1 MNSNHYA
8 PSTLPAWC
16 YTTLWQAWLLGLLL
30 SAAFGWIWC
39 LLAPSA
45 SLLVLYR
52 QALLTS
58 RHRATAPRSGHRP
71 ALRPVR
77 RGH

>member
-1 MNSNHYA
+1 MNASIAHRD
-8 PSTLPAWC
+8 PVPAWC
-16 YTTLWQAWLLGLLL
+16 YTSLWQAWMLGLLAF
-30 SAAFGWIWC
+30 AAFGWVWC

-52 QALLTS
+52 QALLTN
-58 RHRATAPRSGHRP
+58 RRRATAPRSGRRP
-71 ALRPVR
+71 AWRPSH